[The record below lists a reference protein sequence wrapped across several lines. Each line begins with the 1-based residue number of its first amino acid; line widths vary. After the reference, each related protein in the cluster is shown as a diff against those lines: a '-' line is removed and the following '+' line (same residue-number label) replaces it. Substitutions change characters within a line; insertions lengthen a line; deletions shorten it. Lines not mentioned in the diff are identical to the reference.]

1 MSSSGSLFSQLD
13 LGKRALMAQQAG
25 MNVAGH
31 NIANI
36 NNEDFS
42 RQRVQLEDQHP
53 RKSMFG
59 QGVNIGSVE
68 RVTDRF
74 ATQRVIAEQARLG
87 GLSVREQTL
96 AKLEQIF
103 NEMETGGLRAT
114 LNEFWDAWG
123 HLANQPESEIHR
135 SELITKT
142 RSLTRKLN
150 EMGGQLR
157 GLRTEVNGRM
167 SLQIEQINQL
177 AEQLA
182 VQNTNVQRTDR
193 GRGEAS
199 DLRDEREATLKKI
212 SKLIEINWFEDDD
225 KLIQVTAGNGWPL
238 VAGRRAGRLEASLK
252 NNELGMFS
260 LHGIDPQGISKDL
273 TGEIREGEMAEMFR
287 LRDET
292 ILGFVKRLDEFTTEM
307 AYKINRLHSSGTG
320 INSSTDS
327 LRSSFSLKP
336 DAQVKPL
343 PFLRDGIFRIH
354 LVTEDNE
361 ILETYE
367 VELEAGRDTI
377 RDIVDR
383 INATVGESGLFGAT
397 LNSDGSVTLASN
409 GVYNFIIGD
418 DETKFSVLMGFNN
431 FLETLRGA
439 TDITINEGLVRKS
452 NTISTGK
459 DLVPG
464 DNTVALAIHDL
475 QFKPTMQGDSITFDE
490 FYNGMLAELGLI
502 VQRSQTDKRNQQ
514 VIVDQ
519 FQKLRNEI
527 SSVNM
532 DEEVADMVQFQRGF
546 DAAAKFITTIDEMT
560 RTIIDM

>member
-96 AKLEQIF
+96 ATLEQIF

-142 RSLTRKLN
+142 RSMTRKLN

-418 DETKFSVLMGFNN
+418 DETEFSVLMGFNN

-464 DNTVALAIHDL
+464 DNSVALAIHDL

>member
-59 QGVNIGSVE
+59 QGVNIGTVE

-142 RSLTRKLN
+142 RSMTRKLN

-418 DETKFSVLMGFNN
+418 DETEFSVLMGFNN

-464 DNTVALAIHDL
+464 DNSVALAIHDL

>member
-13 LGKRALMAQQAG
+13 LGKRALVAQQAG

-273 TGEIREGEMAEMFR
+273 TGEIREGEMAEMFK

-409 GVYNFIIGD
+409 GVYNFVIGN
-418 DETKFSVLMGFNN
+418 DETEFSVLMGFNN

>member
-103 NEMETGGLRAT
+103 NEMEAGGLRAT

-418 DETKFSVLMGFNN
+418 DETEFSVLMGFNN

-464 DNTVALAIHDL
+464 DNSVALAIHDL

>member
-1 MSSSGSLFSQLD
+1 MSSSGSLFSQPD

-74 ATQRVIAEQARLG
+74 TTQRVIAEQARLG

-199 DLRDEREATLKKI
+199 DLRDEREATLKRI
-212 SKLIEINWFEDDD
+212 SRLIEIDWFEDDD

-418 DETKFSVLMGFNN
+418 DETEFSVLMGFNN

>member
-418 DETKFSVLMGFNN
+418 DETEFSVLMGFNN

>member
-87 GLSVREQTL
+87 GLNVREQTL

-418 DETKFSVLMGFNN
+418 DETEFSVLMGFNN

-464 DNTVALAIHDL
+464 DNSVALAIHDL

>member
-199 DLRDEREATLKKI
+199 DLRDEREASLKKI

-361 ILETYE
+361 FLETYE

-418 DETKFSVLMGFNN
+418 DETEFSVLMGFNN

-464 DNTVALAIHDL
+464 DNSVALAIHDL

>member
-142 RSLTRKLN
+142 RSMTRKLN

-418 DETKFSVLMGFNN
+418 DETEFSVLMGFNN

-464 DNTVALAIHDL
+464 DNSVALAIHDL

>member
-142 RSLTRKLN
+142 RSMTRKLN

-418 DETKFSVLMGFNN
+418 DETEFSVLMGFNN

>member
-142 RSLTRKLN
+142 RSMTRKLN

-292 ILGFVKRLDEFTTEM
+292 SLGFVKRLDEFTTEM
-307 AYKINRLHSSGTG
+307 ADKINRLHSSGTG

-418 DETKFSVLMGFNN
+418 DETEFSVLMGFNN

>member
-418 DETKFSVLMGFNN
+418 DETEFSVLMGFNN

-464 DNTVALAIHDL
+464 DNSVALAIHDL

>member
-182 VQNTNVQRTDR
+182 EQNTNVQRTDR
-193 GRGEAS
+193 GRGEAN
-199 DLRDEREATLKKI
+199 DLRDEREATLKRI
-212 SKLIEINWFEDDD
+212 SRLIEIDWFEDDD

-418 DETKFSVLMGFNN
+418 DETEFSVLMGFNN

>member
-182 VQNTNVQRTDR
+182 VQNTHVQRTDR

-418 DETKFSVLMGFNN
+418 DETEFSVLMGFNN

-464 DNTVALAIHDL
+464 DNSVALAIHDL